1 MAKAK
6 KPEER
11 RAEII
16 AAATECFSDKGYH
29 STSISNIIARAG
41 IARGTFYLYF
51 QSKHEIFQ
59 AILDEFILQLSE
71 QVKTI
76 KLGVEKTPALQ
87 MRENVS
93 RVVSVITSRP
103 ALSRIIFNEA
113 VGLDEATQERLKLF
127 YKRLLDI
134 IQSSIRRG
142 VSFGI
147 VRDVDERVASCVIL
161 GSIREVVV
169 QNSVFGNTHI
179 GRKAMVDGLLDIVV
193 GGLGASPMLLG

>member
-6 KPEER
+6 KPQER
-11 RAEII
+11 KAEII
-16 AAATECFSDKGYH
+16 EAATECFSDKGYH
-29 STSISNIIARAG
+29 STGVSDIIARAG

-51 QSKHEIFQ
+51 QSKNEIFQ
-59 AILDEFILQLSE
+59 SILDEFTLLLAK

-76 KLGVEKTPALQ
+76 ELCGNKSPAAQ
-87 MRENVS
+87 MRENVA
-93 RVVSVITSRP
+93 RIVDVVTSRP
-103 ALSRIIFNEA
+103 ALSKIIFNEA
-113 VGLDEATQERLKLF
+113 VGLDEATQDRLRLF

-169 QNSVFGNTHI
+169 QNTVFGNTRI
-179 GRKAMVDGLLDIVV
+179 GRKAMIDGLLDVIV
-193 GGLGASPMLLG
+193 GGLGASPML